1 MRRGVEL
8 SSQGARGTVAAPAA
22 KDEGAEP
29 FAVDRAVGREDF
41 GAEGRDDAAV
51 APGALF
57 FFLKVVGRRVRRWAR
72 EREKR

>member
-8 SSQGARGTVAAPAA
+8 PSQGARGTVAAPAA

-57 FFLKVVGRRVRRWAR
+57 FFEGGRPSGAEVGER